1 MLMARHYNIDAR
13 GGSAGLCTAVQRRPG
28 VCVCVVASSAQIVY
42 VHISRPRYFLI
53 IIFPFFLAVA
63 SPTKQQKG
71 NHLYSSLECSCISIR
86 TSILF
91 RIYGPPGR
99 GKVSPTLLSSSPLF
113 FFSFSL
119 PLFVC
124 VLGRREFLS
133 ADLFRDISPGPF

>member
-1 MLMARHYNIDAR
+1 MYSSAETAR
-13 GGSAGLCTAVQRRPG
+13 C
-28 VCVCVVASSAQIVY
+28 VCVCVCCCIQRTNCICTYISAS
-42 VHISRPRYFLI
+42 L
-53 IIFPFFLAVA
+53 FPYYPIPLFFLAVA

-71 NHLYSSLECSCISIR
+71 NHLYSSLECSYISIR

-99 GKVSPTLLSSSPLF
+99 GKVSPTLLSSSPLYF

-119 PLFVC
+119 PLFVY

>member
-113 FFSFSL
+113 FFFFAVICMCTRQKGVSL
-119 PLFVC
+119 CRLV
-124 VLGRREFLS
+124 S
-133 ADLFRDISPGPF
+133 

>member
-1 MLMARHYNIDAR
+1 MPVVAAQ
-13 GGSAGLCTAVQRRPG
+13 GGVQQCRNGP
-28 VCVCVVASSAQIVY
+28 VCVCVLLHPAHKLYMYIYLGLV
-42 VHISRPRYFLI
+42 ISLLSYS
-53 IIFPFFLAVA
+53 PFFLAVA

-71 NHLYSSLECSCISIR
+71 NHLYSSLECSYISIR

-99 GKVSPTLLSSSPLF
+99 GKVLPTLLSSSPLYF

-119 PLFVC
+119 PLFVY